1 MSGDYWVYENWTHR
15 RIRVH
20 RAECSFCNDGHG
32 LGVGTNGRNDEWS
45 GPYASLNLARDKVR
59 QLPSRN
65 GGGAWDIADC
75 AVCAPT
81 D

>member
-20 RAECSFCNDGHG
+20 QAECSFCNDGHG
-32 LGVGTNGRNDEWS
+32 LGVGTNGKNDQWYGGYVS
-45 GPYASLNLARDKVR
+45 RDLAWAQVQ

-65 GGGAWDIADC
+65 RGGVWDIADC
-75 AVCAPT
+75 PACLSGI
-81 D
+81 